1 MALSSYALMARK
13 SAKRVARLAR
23 GLVCLTAAFACGPE
37 LTDPADSN
45 VTGAWTSP
53 DTVGGIYNIRL
64 NLTQDESGGISGSW
78 TGLGVQVDGQCPADV
93 GCTPANDV
101 TGSNTVLQLHLEVLG
116 AGTFTGQVIAVDAF
130 RGNLARGGSNY
141 SIRFT
146 RLP

>member
-1 MALSSYALMARK
+1 MT
-13 SAKRVARLAR
+13 RLIFGIAC
-23 GLVCLTAAFACGPE
+23 VSVAFACGPE

-64 NLTQDESGGISGSW
+64 DLTQEASGGVSGSW
-78 TGLGVQVDGQCPADV
+78 SGLGVQVDGQCPADV

-116 AGTFTGQVIAVDAF
+116 AGTFTGQVIAADAF